1 MQKIK
6 KKYRKIHVHK
16 GEEVKI
22 ISGQYTGKIGT
33 IKNIIYKKNAIIIE
47 NLNTA
52 KKHVKATKGGE
63 NGEIVLIEKPIH
75 SSNVIKYNENKVN

>member
-6 KKYRKIHVHK
+6 KKYGKIHVHK
-16 GEEVKI
+16 GDKVKI
-22 ISGQYTGKIGT
+22 ISGKYAGEIGN
-33 IKNIIYKKNAIIIE
+33 IKNIIYKKNTIIVE

-52 KKHVKATKGGE
+52 TKHVKPKKEGE
-63 NGEIVLIEKPIH
+63 NGEIILIEKPIH